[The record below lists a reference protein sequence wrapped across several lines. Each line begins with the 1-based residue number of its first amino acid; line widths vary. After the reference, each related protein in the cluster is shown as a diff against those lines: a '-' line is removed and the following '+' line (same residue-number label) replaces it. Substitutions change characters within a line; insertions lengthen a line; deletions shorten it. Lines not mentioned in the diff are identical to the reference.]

1 MKSLTP
7 RSLLPTA
14 KELRLCWGGRFDAA
28 TDAHE
33 HCHAETELVLVTAG
47 RCRIEVAGLSLEGGA
62 DTLFVLPAGAAQ
74 YQTTLEPT
82 RTTFIG
88 FRVLA
93 GLFDESARTLTL
105 AADEPAR
112 VWLEQLCDSQLARP
126 ALGAEVTRRLLEALL
141 RRLDEID
148 AAFGRRGRMHP
159 ALAEAIARIEQD
171 LACSWSLG
179 KIATAAGLSES
190 HLGALFAAHC
200 GCGPLQYLQQR
211 RLQRAC
217 WLLDNPYLR
226 IHEVAAACGYD
237 DVNYFV
243 RLFRRRFGQPPG
255 RWRAA
260 RLTPPRAS

>member
-1 MKSLTP
+1 MKRPTP
-7 RSLLPTA
+7 RSSLPAA
-14 KELRLCWGGRFDAA
+14 KVLRLCWGGRFDAA

-88 FRVLA
+88 FRVPA
-93 GLFDESARTLTL
+93 GLFDESARTMTL

-112 VWLEQLCDSQLARP
+112 VWLEQLCDSQFARP
-126 ALGAEVTRRLLEALL
+126 ALGAEVTRCLLEALL
-141 RRLDEID
+141 RRLVDID
-148 AAFGRRGRMHP
+148 AAHGRRQQMHP
-159 ALAEAIARIEQD
+159 ALAEAIARIDQD
-171 LACSWSLG
+171 LSRPWSLDE
-179 KIATAAGLSES
+179 IATAAKVSES

-200 GCGPLQYLQQR
+200 GCGPLHYLQQR

-226 IHEVAAACGYD
+226 IHEVAAACGYE

-255 RWRAA
+255 RWRAS